1 MIHQLP
7 RPMAMGYDD
16 GMNNTDT
23 LTSFPVATEVALRQ
37 DASVIGL
44 VGLAHASSHFSH
56 LLLPL
61 LFPVFMKE
69 FGLSFSE
76 LGLVTSVFFVVSGI
90 GQASAGFV
98 VDRFGAR
105 PVLFGSFGFFIVAC
119 MFASQV
125 TGYGGLLLV
134 AVLAGLG
141 NCSFHPVDFTI
152 LNQRVSAPRLGH
164 AFSMHGLTGNLGWAA
179 APVFLVGL
187 GSLMG
192 WRNAY
197 LAAAL
202 MYLLIFLLLLVQRE
216 KLHTE
221 VLVRPSSEETKE
233 HDLAFLKRPVVWW
246 CFAFFMFST
255 MTLSLVQNYAV
266 SILKAVHGVSFETA
280 TVTLTAYMLCAALG
294 IFVGGFIAA
303 RQANSDRVVAVCM
316 TLGALMLIVCGSGVM
331 GATGTMAVLAATGFA
346 IGIGA
351 PSRDMMVKKAT
362 PKGATGRV
370 YGTVYSGFDVG
381 FAVSPLL
388 FGAFMDR
395 GWYSSVFYGAAFV
408 LMVSVVTA
416 LGVGKRTGH

>member
-134 AVLAGLG
+134 AVLAVL
-141 NCSFHPVDFTI
+141 PVAVIEVPPLIMASRSNTAGRSKNTTWRSVHTKSCI
-152 LNQRVSAPRLGH
+152 MIARGRSMSTLRVR
-164 AFSMHGLTGNLGWAA
+164 
-179 APVFLVGL
+179 APVASATWKRRNGGNGL
-187 GSLMG
+187 
-192 WRNAY
+192 
-197 LAAAL
+197 
-202 MYLLIFLLLLVQRE
+202 
-216 KLHTE
+216 
-221 VLVRPSSEETKE
+221 
-233 HDLAFLKRPVVWW
+233 
-246 CFAFFMFST
+246 
-255 MTLSLVQNYAV
+255 
-266 SILKAVHGVSFETA
+266 
-280 TVTLTAYMLCAALG
+280 
-294 IFVGGFIAA
+294 
-303 RQANSDRVVAVCM
+303 
-316 TLGALMLIVCGSGVM
+316 
-331 GATGTMAVLAATGFA
+331 
-346 IGIGA
+346 
-351 PSRDMMVKKAT
+351 
-362 PKGATGRV
+362 
-370 YGTVYSGFDVG
+370 
-381 FAVSPLL
+381 
-388 FGAFMDR
+388 
-395 GWYSSVFYGAAFV
+395 
-408 LMVSVVTA
+408 
-416 LGVGKRTGH
+416 